1 MLPFQKKS
9 KILICAFFLHSLS
22 TLSTLSA
29 FIIEP
34 PHSLRSL
41 RLTRQ
46 QGFEYLQ
53 RAANE
58 SRGLAIDTIGTAGAP
73 SSHLRIPFGC
83 GEIGSM
89 LWGKYLNMNPQ
100 DPHWINRDR
109 FVLSAGHGST
119 FLYSWLHMAG
129 YDLSLEDLQQFC
141 APGSKTPRHPEW
153 GITPGV
159 EATTGIPGQGIAN
172 GIGMACAQKSAQALF
187 NTPEHKIFDAHVFV
201 LCEDKCLQEIINT
214 EAVFFASQ
222 QGLDNLSV
230 LFATP
235 TVSSDN
241 ISSRFDE
248 YGWEVL
254 SLHGHHLGQLDEI
267 LAYVKMSKNKRPKL
281 LICATN
287 TMGKETRENLGIPSQ
302 TFHVSNQTHYFFQR
316 RRTLTRYRYEKWQKL
331 YLEWK
336 IKNPEKAFLLEQAL
350 YKEEISA
357 KEWLNHISDMP
368 IEPTS
373 TQNMGDKIIQEI
385 TAFAP
390 LFISDVELDENRD
403 HAMGAIMNGF
413 AYFGLH
419 RVTRSTL
426 LEYADYV
433 RPAIRLAAMS
443 ELPVGYIFT
452 NDSITVGGETLTSFR
467 LIPNLD
473 VIRPADAE
481 ETVGACVAM
490 ITRPN
495 GPTALVLGT
504 QNVSVLP
511 ISRIT
516 RRAGV
521 MRGAYIVRQE
531 ENNNLQ
537 MILMASGSEVSIA
550 LETADELGP
559 GVRVIS
565 VPSMEIF
572 DRQPRSYREELLPS
586 GCRKRIA
593 IEAGESDLWYKY
605 VGLNGTVVG
614 VDQLGQTKENLVAVA
629 RGVLMTNEKP

>member
-9 KILICAFFLHSLS
+9 KILICATFLHSLS
-22 TLSTLSA
+22 TLSA
-29 FIIEP
+29 FVIDP
-34 PHSLRSL
+34 KSLQSM

-58 SRGLAIDTIGTAGAP
+58 SRGLAIDTVGATR
-73 SSHLRIPFGC
+73 SSPLNIPLGC
-83 GEIGSM
+83 GEIGAM

-141 APGSKTPRHPEW
+141 APGSKTPGHPEW

-159 EATTGIPGQGIAN
+159 EATTGLPGHGLAN
-172 GIGMACAQKSAQALF
+172 GVGMACAQKSAQTLF

-201 LCEDKCLQEIINT
+201 LCDDECIQEIINT
-214 EAVFFASQ
+214 EAVLFASQ
-222 QGLDNLSV
+222 QGLDNLIV

-235 TVSSDN
+235 TVSFEN
-241 ISSRFDE
+241 ISTRFDA
-248 YGWEVL
+248 YGWEVV
-254 SLHGHHLGQLDEI
+254 SLHGNHLGQLDEI
-267 LAYVKMSKNKRPKL
+267 LAYAKMSKNKRPKL
-281 LICATN
+281 VICATN
-287 TMGKETRENLGIPSQ
+287 TMGKEKRETLGLPSQ
-302 TFHVSNQTHYFFQR
+302 TFHVSNQTRYFFQR
-316 RRTLTRYRYEKWQKL
+316 RCTLTRYRYEKWQKL

-357 KEWLNHISDMP
+357 KEWLNHIPDMT
-368 IEPTS
+368 IEPCS
-373 TQNMGDKIIQEI
+373 TQDSSNKIIQEI

-390 LFISDVELDENRD
+390 LFISDLDYDENPD
-403 HAMGAIMNGF
+403 YAMGAIMNGF
-413 AYFGLH
+413 VYFGIH
-419 RVTRSTL
+419 RITGSML
-426 LEYADYV
+426 LECLDYV

-452 NDSITVGGETLTSFR
+452 NDSITVGETLTSLR
-467 LIPNLD
+467 LLPNLD

-495 GPTALVLGT
+495 GPTALMLST

-521 MRGAYIVRQE
+521 IRGAYIVRQE

-537 MILMASGSEVSIA
+537 MILMASGPEVFTA
-550 LETADELGP
+550 LEAAEELGL

-572 DRQPRSYREELLPS
+572 DRQPRAYREELLPS
-586 GCRKRIA
+586 GCRKRVA
-593 IEAGESDLWYKY
+593 IEAGGSDLWYKY
-605 VGLNGTVVG
+605 VGIKGKVVD
-614 VDQLGQTKENLVAVA
+614 VSDTKNNYLLAVA